1 MRSPAFYAHRILQS
15 IQIFLSKKRP
25 CISAKPFRITSA
37 SMHRCTQA
45 FFSGIVAAGRPVVCI
60 DTERPQTK
68 HCPRPLIYHLQ
79 QRSVKKERHG
89 YLRRKPVHKPD
100 TRRPIF
106 RAYRVYTAASV
117 PFLPMNRYCL
127 MINLCT
133 MFHRFQLYRVDSPC
147 NLIGFCC
154 KCHW

>member
-1 MRSPAFYAHRILQS
+1 MLSRRFTPIAFCSPYKYFYQKKALHSCKALPHYIRFHAQISSGILLRHCCRRKACGVHRYGKAADKTLSAAFHISPTTALR
-15 IQIFLSKKRP
+15 KKR
-25 CISAKPFRITSA
+25 
-37 SMHRCTQA
+37 
-45 FFSGIVAAGRPVVCI
+45 SGTGIFGENRYTNQTHAAPYSG
-60 DTERPQTK
+60 
-68 HCPRPLIYHLQ
+68 
-79 QRSVKKERHG
+79 
-89 YLRRKPVHKPD
+89 
-100 TRRPIF
+100 
-106 RAYRVYTAASV
+106 AYRVYTAASV